1 MTHLRSL
8 SPFRRVL
15 LALTLT
21 VAAGVAMATPATA
34 TAPTTGP
41 AAGTASI
48 SPAPAYTSIDA
59 CSLAFAPSTFSASD
73 TFTVTATF
81 GSTPGWYR
89 IGADGLG
96 RELASVLVNA
106 PATSSTV
113 SVPVATVRENWGLA
127 PGTHSME
134 FFAVDGTGAAVGS
147 PLCTANYNFAGE
159 LDPFVVRYEYDGFG
173 DFPDRTWALLD
184 FALRVGEPT
193 DSGSFTYTPNAA
205 ARMTSCRVASAQ
217 YDPGAVQGGAGGRGG
232 AGGAGGDAG
241 TASAVAVDVT
251 DGYGGKIALESG
263 LTEDGFNKT
272 ILVGTGLAFVPAE
285 GADLETARRCG
296 HFVGTPTLPGNYI
309 LTLETR
315 YVNPWAAVPGSLPM
329 SVTVG
334 VDQQTYVATHTF
346 TFVVETAP
354 VFTG

>member
-8 SPFRRVL
+8 SSFRRVL

-21 VAAGVAMATPATA
+21 VAAGVATATPATA

-59 CSLAFAPSTFSASD
+59 CSLSFGPSTFSASD
-73 TFTVTATF
+73 TLTVTTTF

-134 FFAVDGTGAAVGS
+134 FYAVDGTGAAVGS
-147 PLCTANYNFAGE
+147 PLCTANYDFAGE
-159 LDPFVVRYEYDGFG
+159 LDPFLLQFEYDGFD
-173 DFPDRTWALLD
+173 DFPDRAWALSD
-184 FALRVGEPT
+184 FALRVG
-193 DSGSFTYTPNAA
+193 
-205 ARMTSCRVASAQ
+205 
-217 YDPGAVQGGAGGRGG
+217 GA
-232 AGGAGGDAG
+232 AG
-241 TASAVAVDVT
+241 TASTVAVDVT
-251 DGYGGKIALESG
+251 DGYGGTIALESG

-272 ILVGTGLAFVPAE
+272 ILVGTGLAIVPAE

-315 YVNPWAAVPGSLPM
+315 FVIPFTTPGSVPM

-346 TFVVETAP
+346 TFVVLAAP